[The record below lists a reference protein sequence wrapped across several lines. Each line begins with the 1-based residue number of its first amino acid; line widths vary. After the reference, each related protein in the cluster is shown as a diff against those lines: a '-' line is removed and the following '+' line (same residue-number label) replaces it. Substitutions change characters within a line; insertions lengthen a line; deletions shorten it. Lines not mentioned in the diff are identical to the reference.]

1 MSKIRRSKV
10 VSSARIERKHSG
22 SENAPTS
29 KLVYPSGFYGASLRG
44 IRIAPNKARL
54 VINQIRGQTVDR
66 AREILRYSSK
76 RAAYYVDRVM
86 ISAIGNADALSEGRT
101 DSADLCVAECYVDE
115 GTRLKRFLAGD
126 KGRARPILRRMC
138 HITVVLG
145 PRAAEEKKT
154 KGKKSKE
161 EAA

>member
-10 VSSARIERKHSG
+10 VSQARIERKHSG
-22 SENAPTS
+22 NENAPTS
-29 KLVYPSGFYGASLRG
+29 KLVYPQGFYGASLRG

-54 VINQIRGQTVDR
+54 VINQIRGESVER

-76 RAAYYVDRVM
+76 RAAYYVDRVVL
-86 ISAIGNADALSEGRT
+86 SAIGNADALSEGRV

-145 PRAAEEKKT
+145 PRQAEEKKSKKT
-154 KGKKSKE
+154 KG
-161 EAA
+161 AAA